1 MYKPRI
7 APYGEWTS
15 PITADLIVSQS
26 IGLGAVTL
34 DGDDV
39 YWSEGRPAEGGR
51 VVVVR
56 RTPDGTVADLN
67 PPPFNARSRVH
78 EYGGGAFTVDRGTL
92 YFSNFDDGRLYRQ
105 APGGTPAAITPEGP
119 WRYADMIVDA
129 GRDRLVCVRED
140 HAAAGEPANSIVA
153 VDIGGGGPGRVLVQG
168 NDFYAAPRLSPDG
181 TRLAWQSWDH
191 PNLPWDG
198 SALYAAGV
206 LADGGLAEPRRL
218 AGGGREA
225 IFQPSWSPDGTLC
238 FVSDRSGWWNLYR
251 DGTPRALCPMP
262 AEFGLPQWVF
272 GRATYGFDGPGRIV
286 AAYCVEGVWR
296 LARLDLESGA
306 LSDYETPYTAFESV
320 QVAAGRAVFIG
331 AGPTRAP
338 EVVAMDTAGG
348 GCTVLRRST
357 AAAPDRGFLSMPE
370 PVTFPTETEQTAH
383 GFYYPPANRDFT
395 GPADAKPPLLVC
407 SHGGPTGA
415 STSELNLGTQY
426 WTSRGFAL
434 LDVNYRGSTGYGTAY
449 RRLINGQ
456 WGVVDVDD
464 CCNGARWLVREGR
477 VDGDRLAI
485 RGRSAGG
492 YTTLAALTFRDTFHA
507 GASHFGIGDLSALMA
522 DTHKFESHYDHSLI
536 GPPATAQALFHARS
550 PIHHTDRL
558 NCPVIFFQGLDD
570 KVVPPNQAEAM
581 VAALEAK
588 GLPVAYVPF
597 AGEGHGFRK
606 AANIKR
612 ALEAELYF
620 YARIFGFHP
629 ADDIEPVAIAN
640 LA

>member
-1 MYKPRI
+1 M
-7 APYGEWTS
+7 APYGEWAS
-15 PITADLIVSQS
+15 PITADLIVSES
-26 IGLGAVTL
+26 IGLGAVAL

-39 YWSEGRPAEGGR
+39 YWSEGRPAEAGR

-56 RTPDGTVADLN
+56 RTPDGTITEVN

-105 APGGTPAAITPEGP
+105 PSGGTPAAITPAGP
-119 WRYADMIVDA
+119 WRYADMIVDQ
-129 GRDRLVCVRED
+129 GRRRLLCVRED
-140 HAAAGEPANSIVA
+140 HAVAGEPANTIVA
-153 VDIGGGGPGRVLVQG
+153 VDLGGDGPGRVLVQG

-198 SALYAAGV
+198 SALCAAGV

-218 AGGGREA
+218 AGGGGEA
-225 IFQPSWSPDGTLC
+225 IFQPSWSPDGALC

-251 DGTPRALCPMP
+251 AGDGAPRALCPMP

-286 AAYCVEGVWR
+286 AAICVEGVWR
-296 LARLDLESGA
+296 LARLDLGSGA
-306 LSDYETPYTAFESV
+306 LSDYQTPYTAFESV
-320 QVAAGRAVFIG
+320 QVAPGRAVFIG

-338 EVVAMDTAGG
+338 EVVAMDTASGSLA
-348 GCTVLRRST
+348 VLRRST

-370 PVTFPTETEQTAH
+370 PVTFPTETDQAAH

-395 GPADAKPPLLVC
+395 GPADAKPPLLVW

-415 STSELNLGTQY
+415 STSELSLATQY
-426 WTSRGFAL
+426 WTSRGFAI

-507 GASHFGIGDLSALMA
+507 GASHFGIGDLRALMA

-536 GPPATAQALFHARS
+536 GPPAEAEALFHARS
-550 PIHHTDRL
+550 PIHHTERL

-570 KVVPPNQAEAM
+570 KVVPPGQAEAM

-588 GLPVAYVPF
+588 GLPVAYLPF
-597 AGEGHGFRK
+597 AGEGHGFRQ

-612 ALEAELYF
+612 TLEAELYF
-620 YARIFGFHP
+620 YSRIFGFRP